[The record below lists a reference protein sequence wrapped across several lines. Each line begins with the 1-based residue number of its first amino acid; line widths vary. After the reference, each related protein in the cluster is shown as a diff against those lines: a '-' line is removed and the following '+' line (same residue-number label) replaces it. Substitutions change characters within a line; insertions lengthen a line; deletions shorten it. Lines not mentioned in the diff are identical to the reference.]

1 MYERRDRAKIGLR
14 KGEFLS
20 QPGGMVTEEKLE
32 VEERMSAGMG
42 VEVSSGWYFAF
53 FSRAGIFCECSSS
66 IRLLAHP
73 FVSFQMAPLRFP
85 FGHRKV
91 C

>member
-1 MYERRDRAKIGLR
+1 M
-14 KGEFLS
+14 
-20 QPGGMVTEEKLE
+20 EEELK
-32 VEERMSAGMG
+32 VEERMSAGTR
-42 VEVSSGWYFAF
+42 VDINSGWYLAF
-53 FSRAGIFCECSSS
+53 FSRAGIFCECSSL